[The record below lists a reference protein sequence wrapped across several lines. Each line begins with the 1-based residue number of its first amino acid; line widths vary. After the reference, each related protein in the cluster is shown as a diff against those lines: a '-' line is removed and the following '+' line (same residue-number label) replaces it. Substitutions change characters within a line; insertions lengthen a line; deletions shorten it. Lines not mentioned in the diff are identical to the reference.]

1 MDEMK
6 TTPAQKAAR
15 KNRDKPITNRD
26 RWKIVRSTLTEI
38 LRDVESGPEDRVT
51 AAQLLREIGN

>member
-6 TTPAQKAAR
+6 TTPARKAGR
-15 KNRDKPITNRD
+15 KNHEKAITNRD

-38 LRDVESGPEDRVT
+38 LRDVESGPDDRVT
-51 AAQLLREIGN
+51 AAHLLREIDN